1 MPPTPPSVHHIF
13 SRPISDGAVHMRH
26 RGTRRAAP
34 RQASVSG
41 WKPTGN
47 ENERHRD
54 HTQNPLGNTN
64 IGVERATN
72 SNARTRPKPQSSR
85 ASLARAP
92 TAARARCSPH
102 SRAPCFRRKE
112 NLQKHRFSR
121 RLATSETA
129 KLEWLALI
137 KYCYCPTCGSAHVI
151 GRRVFIRA
159 RVQYLYYCTDQF

>member
-26 RGTRRAAP
+26 RGTRRVRRPSAGGNPPVMRTNATATTH
-34 RQASVSG
+34 RTRSETQTSALNARRI
-41 WKPTGN
+41 PT
-47 ENERHRD
+47 R
-54 HTQNPLGNTN
+54 
-64 IGVERATN
+64 ERAQN
-72 SNARTRPKPQSSR
+72 RKAAELLSR
-85 ASLARAP
+85 AHQPPPVPGAP
-92 TAARARCSPH
+92 PH